1 MCVLI
6 NNKEEVIRTTQVNEE
21 NACAEGGYHLPIAR
35 TPPAVHPGMTI
46 WGVKG
51 GFPFHSWPKSYF
63 FCYLEWHAKIQNH
76 R

>member
-46 WGVKG
+46 
-51 GFPFHSWPKSYF
+51 SWAKSYF
-63 FCYLEWHAKIQNH
+63 LFLRKAYKNSKS
-76 R
+76 